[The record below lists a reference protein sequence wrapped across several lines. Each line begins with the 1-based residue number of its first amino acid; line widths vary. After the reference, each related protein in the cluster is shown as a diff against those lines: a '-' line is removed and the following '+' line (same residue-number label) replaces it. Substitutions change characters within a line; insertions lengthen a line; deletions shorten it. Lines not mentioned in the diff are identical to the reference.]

1 MNRLDLSDWANVAE
15 IGAATGVIVSL
26 IFVGLELRN
35 NTEATEAATREA
47 INQKDIQFLSL
58 KIDPSVLAVAHANRL
73 AGEEL
78 SFLEDTQL
86 IAEQY
91 INFVNFEHTFR
102 QYQSDVISLEEWL
115 RHENIVRIVIQGSPH
130 SQRMWGYYRETFV
143 PDFQVLV
150 DGYLPK

>member
-1 MNRLDLSDWANVAE
+1 MAKLGLSGWANVAE
-15 IGAATGVIVSL
+15 IGAAAGVIISL
-26 IFVGLELRN
+26 IFVGLELRS

-58 KIDPSVLAVAHANRL
+58 KIDSSVLAVANAKRL

-102 QYQSDVISLEEWL
+102 QYQSGVISSDEWQ
-115 RHENIVRIVIQGSPH
+115 RHENIVRKVIQGSPY

-150 DGYLPK
+150 DGYLSY